1 MKRIEMVLFL
11 IAVLVLPGCNPSTVA
26 QDASNVIGA
35 VLTIA
40 QAETP
45 AIPAQDQAVYN
56 SFLTLGQTLQVQL
69 STCIASSGAA
79 KSKFLACFNAFA
91 SGLTS
96 PAELAQLRIMSAGSQ
111 SKVQLYATAIIVG
124 INVAIKSFGGTAA
137 STPAISGSGAPS
149 VADLRELAVQANIP
163 SNLILVYA
171 H

>member
-56 SFLTLGQTLQVQL
+56 SFLTLGQTLQVQYFSRYL
-69 STCIASSGAA
+69 FS
-79 KSKFLACFNAFA
+79 NAR
-91 SGLTS
+91 
-96 PAELAQLRIMSAGSQ
+96 RIS
-111 SKVQLYATAIIVG
+111 
-124 INVAIKSFGGTAA
+124 
-137 STPAISGSGAPS
+137 
-149 VADLRELAVQANIP
+149 RAV
-163 SNLILVYA
+163 VFV
-171 H
+171 